1 MTVNAPTTLY
11 VGNRNYSSWSMRGS
25 LIVRQS
31 GIECIEAVIP
41 LDTVEGRA
49 KLKAVSPSR
58 RVPVLHHGP
67 LVIWD
72 SLAIAE
78 YLDEREPDAGLWPSD
93 PEARAVAR
101 SVSAEMHSG
110 FAALRSRM
118 PLDLRNRHT
127 VTAGPD
133 VRADIARIETIWNDC
148 RQRFGAGGEYLFGD
162 WCVADAMFA
171 PVVGRF
177 RTYGVTLGDVA
188 ERYAEAVWRWP
199 AMASLVAE
207 AQNEPWTLD
216 LNL

>member
-1 MTVNAPTTLY
+1 
-11 VGNRNYSSWSMRGS
+11 
-25 LIVRQS
+25 
-31 GIECIEAVIP
+31 
-41 LDTVEGRA
+41 
-49 KLKAVSPSR
+49 SR

-72 SLAIAE
+72 TLAIAE
-78 YLDEREPDAGLWPSD
+78 FLHELEPGAGLWPAD
-93 PEARAVAR
+93 AATRAVAR

-110 FAALRSRM
+110 FTALRARMPMDLRSRH
-118 PLDLRNRHT
+118 N

-148 RQRFGAGGEYLFGD
+148 RQRFGTGGDYLFGS
-162 WCVADAMFA
+162 WCAADAMYA

-177 RTYGVTLGDVA
+177 RTYGVTLGAVA
-188 ERYAEAVWRWP
+188 ERYAEAVWNWP
-199 AMASLVAE
+199 EMASLVAE